1 MQHELNPLSK
11 TKPLADP
18 VRVIAI
24 LMVVSGI
31 ILGLVYVNS
40 AISALGVWAVLA
52 GLGRA
57 FVAFSVAILIGPG
70 GRPNAIYLRAFKTDG
85 ATAKLRA
92 QLSAILGPDYRL
104 SGIRP
109 PGKRSSVFLRFL
121 LPGLTAFRY
130 AGSKFMDLEA
140 GDDWMARLWKTHQTA
155 RLVFIDVRETT
166 QQVSHEIRMTL
177 ETVGVERC
185 VFVVGPHQTTDAWR
199 QEISQIAGP
208 DFNATNFYLLDAS
221 DLQMEGHLAG
231 IVRRLPAGVPGDTE
245 RGQQFVLDHVS
256 PRDLAKSHRVST
268 GAAVSVFAALALSA
282 GLGLLP
288 RLIELIL
295 LLPVIVVTLVLMVR
309 GYVLGTRRV
318 RLLSQFRHRG
328 AAGRASAMLAMA
340 FLLYFGGIALIAMQA
355 VPALTKLRT
364 AANELSAINS
374 LRVIDI
380 AQLQYQAT
388 YPDRG
393 FACQLSQ
400 LGGDPAAGA
409 PSADAA
415 QMISPDL
422 AAGMRA
428 GYRFTLSCPRATAGE
443 RAAATAFLATG
454 VPYASGKGR
463 NRGFCTNESGVI
475 TVDPNGGTDC
485 KEPLK

>member
-1 MQHELNPLSK
+1 
-11 TKPLADP
+11 
-18 VRVIAI
+18 
-24 LMVVSGI
+24 MVSRR
-31 ILGLVYVNS
+31 S
-40 AISALGVWAVLA
+40 FMTSALGIAAGVLTQGAQALTDLRYPLPIFPNEIAKWKRSWDQATTTLA
-52 GLGRA
+52 GNTRTLATYSHPVLIEGPGYPGIWMECGPTEALVNLQWKQYLPEPQRE
-57 FVAFSVAILIGPG
+57 VADKVAIANHMAFFEHQ
-70 GRPNAIYLRAFKTDG
+70 RPDG
-85 ATAKLRA
+85 
-92 QLSAILGPDYRL
+92 Q
-104 SGIRP
+104 
-109 PGKRSSVFLRFL
+109 
-121 LPGLTAFRY
+121 
-130 AGSKFMDLEA
+130 M
-140 GDDWMARLWKTHQTA
+140 
-155 RLVFIDVRETT
+155 
-166 QQVSHEIRMTL
+166 
-177 ETVGVERC
+177 
-185 VFVVGPHQTTDAWR
+185 
-199 QEISQIAGP
+199 
-208 DFNATNFYLLDAS
+208 LDAS
-221 DLQMEGHLAG
+221 DVQMERHLAE
-231 IVRRLPAGVPGDTE
+231 IVQRLPAGIPGDTE
-245 RGQQFVLDHVS
+245 RGRQFVLDHVS
-256 PRDLAKSHRVST
+256 PRDLAKSRRVST
-268 GAAVSVFAALALSA
+268 GAAVSVLAALALSV

-288 RLIELIL
+288 KPIELIV

-309 GYVLGTRRV
+309 AYVLGTRRV

-340 FLLYFGGIALIAMQA
+340 FLLYFGGIALIATQA
-355 VPALTKLRT
+355 IPALTKLRT

-393 FACQLSQ
+393 FACLLSQ

-409 PSADAA
+409 PTADAA

-428 GYRFTLSCPRATAGE
+428 GYRFTLACPRAMAGE

-463 NRGFCTNESGVI
+463 NRGFCTDQSGVI